1 MTLTEFRSR
10 VRHQFGP
17 NLEHMTPANVREFLD
32 ALQRPEGGAG
42 GRIHLDEAK
51 TSYEAILRDFFRRT
65 LESSPEEATISLW
78 TLALELAYADLRDV
92 VADQMGSLFAGIEDP
107 QGR

>member
-10 VRHQFGP
+10 VRLQFGRD
-17 NLEHMTPANVREFLD
+17 LEHLTPAHGREFLD
-32 ALQRPEGGAG
+32 ELQREGGAG

-65 LESSPEEATISLW
+65 LETSPEEATISLW

-92 VADQMGSLFAGIEDP
+92 VAEQAGPLFAGIEDP
-107 QGR
+107 QGL